1 MTRARA
7 TLTRVLARSTR
18 AVDARRA
25 VIARAVITVT
35 MRVVAT
41 RADAARVVGRRMTR
55 RGLDARCGRAR
66 ASTALARAR
75 AQEDG
80 GEAEDGVGA
89 MVSASGGMPY
99 ANVGNPTRAE
109 YERALASAVAEERY
123 EDAARARDLM
133 ESLSRD
139 SIRGVT
145 DANEAFYRA
154 FRGADVKAMGDVWT
168 RGAHAQCAHPGQGVV
183 CGRADVMAS
192 WELIFAGVP
201 REVGI
206 DVKCVDVRAHATDS
220 WGFVT
225 CVERIGVGARLTAVN
240 VFERGDD
247 GVWRVVMHQAHAVR
261 TIG

>member
-1 MTRARA
+1 MDARRDFDARARTMRVSTARVSTACAVRARTTSTRRWTRAR
-7 TLTRVLARSTR
+7 
-18 AVDARRA
+18 D
-25 VIARAVITVT
+25 
-35 MRVVAT
+35 
-41 RADAARVVGRRMTR
+41 
-55 RGLDARCGRAR
+55 GRAR
-66 ASTALARAR
+66 AGSGAGADDAAPR
-75 AQEDG
+75 EDDV
-80 GEAEDGVGA
+80 ATPSS
-89 MVSASGGMPY
+89 SASVGMPY
-99 ANVGNPTRAE
+99 ADVGNPTRAE

-123 EDAARARDLM
+123 EDAARVRDLM
-133 ESLSRD
+133 ETLSRD

-154 FRGADVKAMGDVWT
+154 FRGADVAAMGDVWT
-168 RGAHAQCAHPGQGVV
+168 LGAHAQCAHPGQGVV

-201 REVGI
+201 KEVGI
-206 DVKCVDVRAHATDS
+206 DVKCVDVRAHASDS

-225 CVERIGVGARLTAVN
+225 CIERIGVGARLTAVN